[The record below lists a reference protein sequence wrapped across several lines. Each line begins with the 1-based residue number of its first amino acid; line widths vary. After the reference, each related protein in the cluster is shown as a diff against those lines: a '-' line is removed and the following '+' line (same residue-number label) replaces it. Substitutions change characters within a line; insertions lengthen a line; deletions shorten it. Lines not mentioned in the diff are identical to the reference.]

1 MPPRPPPPL
10 AVTRHPKPPTPIAT
24 PRCSSPPSNIFLTSN
39 PSGAEDQNQQTSEP
53 STTTS
58 TFEDV
63 TAQELFFNI
72 EQLTLQAKESFDFT
86 KVQQSIK
93 ANSAMVNREKL
104 SNVGRSV
111 VDNLAT
117 SKKLEFF
124 KALANSTSTTPKST
138 AKKETVTPSTN
149 NPKSKAEVKA
159 KPIKLELQPHDS
171 PKMSE
176 KPVEVESSLDMISMQ
191 HQQAFS
197 KLTPMEIKP
206 RPVSPKYDIA
216 FPQSNLNDIA
226 SPRPSSRIPK
236 KHCLNQ
242 HVNHTPPSSPSIV
255 TTLHQS
261 DHQHEGSDHEGGQR
275 IAAESETKASTLP
288 RSNQHPK
295 IKDTPSTRFLDEHHP
310 GLTRSNSTLS
320 NVSSYSQTTQE
331 IFSSISSDLSGL
343 ATQTAS
349 SLLESMFGYQ
359 NAAVDVSGPGGN
371 RRHRNNP
378 NDKYHPAVS
387 EENTISIKDTVDR
400 VLLGEGVGWLKLNR
414 LKKLLEEEMHRSLLL
429 NYLQKKL
436 GQHMTRDGHIGN
448 QLLCDDN

>member
-1 MPPRPPPPL
+1 
-10 AVTRHPKPPTPIAT
+10 
-24 PRCSSPPSNIFLTSN
+24 
-39 PSGAEDQNQQTSEP
+39 
-53 STTTS
+53 
-58 TFEDV
+58 
-63 TAQELFFNI
+63 
-72 EQLTLQAKESFDFT
+72 
-86 KVQQSIK
+86 
-93 ANSAMVNREKL
+93 MVNREKL

-138 AKKETVTPSTN
+138 AKKETVTPSTK
-149 NPKSKAEVKA
+149 NPTSKAEVKA

-176 KPVEVESSLDMISMQ
+176 KPVEVESSLDMISLQ

-255 TTLHQS
+255 TSSHHS

-378 NDKYHPAVS
+378 HDKYHPAVS

-448 QLLCDDN
+448 Q